1 MEKEKEEQRV
11 LIFAGTTE
19 GRMLAEYAASL
30 GICCYVSTAT
40 SYGEKIL
47 DRIEGIHVISGRMNE
62 KQMKEFIR
70 KEQISLVI
78 DATHPFAAEVT
89 ENITQACVHSQTK
102 YVRCLREQRGAD
114 AKVHGKMIEVNSV
127 KDAVEYLKC
136 TKGNIFIATGSREL
150 QLYTDIADY
159 KERCF
164 ARVLSTRESV
174 ELAVGLGFEGRHL
187 VAMQGPFS
195 CEMNLAQLRAV
206 GAAYFVTKESGKAG
220 GFEEKV
226 RAASE
231 AGAEL
236 VVIGRPEEKGESLES
251 VMEILRTCRKGSE
264 TEAL

>member
-19 GRMLAEYAASL
+19 GRILAEYAASL
-30 GICCYVSTAT
+30 GLCCYVSTAT

-47 DRIEGIHVISGRMNE
+47 DRIEGIRSVSGRMDE
-62 KQMKEFIR
+62 KQMSEFIR
-70 KEQISLVI
+70 KERISLVI

-89 ENITQACVHSQTK
+89 GNIRQACLHSQTE
-102 YVRCLREQRGAD
+102 YVRCLRARENTEAGL
-114 AKVHGKMIEVNSV
+114 HGKMVEADSV

-150 QLYTDIADY
+150 HLYTDIADY

-164 ARVLSTRESV
+164 ARVLSTLESV
-174 ELAVGLGFEGRHL
+174 ELAVNLGFEGRHL

-206 GAAYFVTKESGKAG
+206 HAAYFVTKESGKAG

-226 RAASE
+226 RAAAD
-231 AGAEL
+231 AGAVL
-236 VVIGRPEEKGESLES
+236 VVIGRPEEDGESLDR
-251 VMEILRTCRKGSE
+251 VREILRNFRLGK
-264 TEAL
+264 